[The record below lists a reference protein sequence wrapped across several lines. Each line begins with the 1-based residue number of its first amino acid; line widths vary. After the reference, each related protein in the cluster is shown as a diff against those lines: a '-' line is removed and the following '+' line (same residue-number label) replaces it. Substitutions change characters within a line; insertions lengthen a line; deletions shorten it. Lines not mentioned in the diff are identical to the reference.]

1 MKLIDGYNLTV
12 GAVLAAM
19 AGHFSQYGTVM
30 TTFLIFNV
38 IDWFTGTCK
47 ARLSGKES
55 SASGLRGICK
65 KLGYWVLVFV
75 AFMIGENLVLIGKE
89 MGITFEAASYIGIL
103 TLAMLVINEARSIME
118 NLVQMG
124 VNVPDILV
132 RGLAVTAE
140 KLESVPEKKD

>member
-38 IDWFTGTCK
+38 IDWITGTCK

-55 SASGLRGICK
+55 SVSGLRGICK

-89 MGITFEAASYIGIL
+89 MGITFETASYIGIL